1 MSNTSQFMTKPQAL
15 LTFSD
20 YTEDF
25 KARVDVHNY
34 EVKKLQEDLKFLFSY
49 LLDEVYFKVVNKW

>member
-1 MSNTSQFMTKPQAL
+1 MSNTSQFMTRPETL

-20 YTEDF
+20 YMEDF
-25 KARVDVHNY
+25 KARVEVHNY

-49 LLDEVYFKVVNKW
+49 LMDEVYFKVVNK